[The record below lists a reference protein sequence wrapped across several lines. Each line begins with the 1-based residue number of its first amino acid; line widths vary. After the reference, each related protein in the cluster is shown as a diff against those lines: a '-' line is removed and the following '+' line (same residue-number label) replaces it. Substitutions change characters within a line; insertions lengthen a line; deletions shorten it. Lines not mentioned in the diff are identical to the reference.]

1 MDQPTNF
8 PKLGDY
14 VTNAKDFIGNN
25 KMKKENADGLF
36 SEQIFGPKKNY
47 QCLCGNLIGIIHDNE
62 ICPNCGVMCCSNSIR
77 STQFGKI
84 KIVFPIIKPTKKKF
98 IIKSLGKLTNNLI
111 NPNRND
117 VNLDSQRYLAFRIDQ
132 SSLKI
137 VDSLI
142 AEKNYYVI
150 PFRIT
155 GVYSLYI
162 ALKFAAFQ
170 LKIQKAISMFN
181 DYFTDEIKVL
191 PPNLRMFSI
200 DNENNEI
207 HSPLINKEYTSLLK
221 SNSFNMPLLE
231 YIKVDEQDWIEQ
243 IKINLKNQIIDQDI
257 FSSQIIEYDTRASG
271 YQRIVNNIYGYVYE
285 TLSGK
290 KGLIRNSILGKI
302 IEFSGRTVIVVDP
315 TIKPY
320 QIRVSR
326 KMLKK
331 LWMPYFLHYLIEYKK
346 LDATYCFD
354 TFMMNELNNE
364 ELLDTYFDEFLTWFY
379 KEEKE
384 K

>member
-1 MDQPTNF
+1 LDTNTTF

-14 VTNAKDFIGNN
+14 VTNSRDFIGNN
-25 KMKKENADGLF
+25 KSKKENPDGLF
-36 SEQIFGPKKNY
+36 SEQIFGPKKNF
-47 QCLCGNLIGIIHDNE
+47 QCICNNLNGVIHDQE
-62 ICPNCGVMCCSNSIR
+62 ICPNCGVMCCSNSLR

-98 IIKSLGKLTNNLI
+98 IIKHLGKLTNNII
-111 NPNRND
+111 NPNRID
-117 VNLDSQRYLAFRIDQ
+117 VNLDTQKYLSFKTDQ
-132 SSLKI
+132 TSLKI

-155 GVYSLYI
+155 GIYSLYI

-170 LKIQKAISMFN
+170 LKIQKAIYMFN
-181 DYFTDEIKVL
+181 ENYFIDEIKVL

-200 DNENNEI
+200 DNENNEVR
-207 HSPLINKEYTSLLK
+207 SPLINKEYTSLLN
-221 SNSFNMPLLE
+221 SNSINMPLIE
-231 YIKVDEQDWIEQ
+231 YVKLDEQDWMEQ

-257 FSSQIIEYDTRASG
+257 FSSAITEYDTRASN
-271 YQRIVNNIYGYVYE
+271 YQRIVNNIYSYVYQ

-290 KGLIRNSILGKI
+290 KGLIRSSILGKI

-320 QIRVSR
+320 QIKVSR

-331 LWMPYFLHYLIEYKK
+331 LWMPYFLHYLIEYKN
-346 LDATYCFD
+346 LEPTYCFD
-354 TFMMNELNNE
+354 TLMINELENNV
-364 ELLDTYFDEFLTWFY
+364 LTNKYFDEFLNWFY
-379 KEEKE
+379 KEDT
-384 K
+384 